1 MGIRVCTWVAACVCA
16 CMGLYLSNNVLI
28 ITGHLHTV
36 EVIEQNNLSASR
48 QRKCAVCFCC
58 PGRVACRLSGSRNV
72 WEWRGCGCSALRAF
86 SCWCASALHAAQR
99 QRRGRISSYVGQ
111 QTVLGT
117 QAGNMRVPS
126 YGSVTGRLVLVQIWC
141 MRKLKLSLLLIVTG
155 DDHVSYSSISLLC
168 FLIMGPGWAI
178 CKWGWKRRSFK
189 ATETQFQSV

>member
-16 CMGLYLSNNVLI
+16 CMGLYLSNNALI

-86 SCWCASALHAAQR
+86 SCWCASTPRQDKQLRWAADSFGNTGGKHAGAVVR
-99 QRRGRISSYVGQ
+99 QCHRSACPGSDLMYEEVKTFSVIDRNGRWS
-111 QTVLGT
+111 
-117 QAGNMRVPS
+117 
-126 YGSVTGRLVLVQIWC
+126 C
-141 MRKLKLSLLLIVTG
+141 LLLQHLSALFS
-155 DDHVSYSSISLLC
+155 DHGARMSHMQMRLKEEE
-168 FLIMGPGWAI
+168 F
-178 CKWGWKRRSFK
+178 
-189 ATETQFQSV
+189 